1 MSQIDRS
8 ESAVA
13 TGRAPGLQLER
24 LELREIQMPL
34 LAPFETSFGRAT
46 TRRIL
51 IVRVFDRSGAYGYGE
66 CTAMEGP
73 FFNHE
78 TIDTAWM
85 ITEKFIAPLLSEA
98 RVVEASQVSR
108 LLAPIRENRM
118 AKGGV
123 ETAIW
128 DLEARV
134 AGLPLWRHLGGTQP
148 RIKCGV
154 SIGLQ
159 DSTDALLKKVADELN
174 SG

>member
-1 MSQIDRS
+1 MSQFDRS
-8 ESAVA
+8 VKSAGA
-13 TGRAPGLQLER
+13 TDGTTGLQLEK

-51 IVRVFDRSGAYGYGE
+51 IVRAFDRSGACGYGE

-98 RVVEASQVSR
+98 RPVQASQLTR
-108 LLAPIRENRM
+108 ILPPIRSNPP
-118 AKGGV
+118 ATGAS
-123 ETAIW
+123 ETPRAASDATPACVPIS
-128 DLEARV
+128 ASVYPRSFSV
-134 AGLPLWRHLGGTQP
+134 WR
-148 RIKCGV
+148 
-154 SIGLQ
+154 
-159 DSTDALLKKVADELN
+159 
-174 SG
+174 